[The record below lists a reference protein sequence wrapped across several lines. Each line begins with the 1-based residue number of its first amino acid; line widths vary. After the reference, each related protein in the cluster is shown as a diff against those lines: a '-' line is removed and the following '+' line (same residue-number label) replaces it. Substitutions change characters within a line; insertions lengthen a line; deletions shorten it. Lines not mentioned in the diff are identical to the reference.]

1 MIRILFL
8 CVLAFYNF
16 VPSYSTPI
24 EKLHLKGDVIVEGH
38 IMSQALGESVTFSVE
53 RTYATV
59 KSSWVKERKDETKK
73 VNSLKESWQTWVNED
88 FNAELDNI
96 TLSTI
101 KLADIGYISSDKS
114 LCQNDSIKFQLL
126 SSLFNGRNHIVYV
139 FEDGAFIRFVDL
151 SPSEHRFSLSDI
163 ISIEYKERQASAING
178 IVDIVELKSGDEFK
192 GQIIKKVLGEQ
203 IRMKTNEGKILNI
216 LNKDVKCLKKE
227 SLNPALPIFY
237 QAEYLDKIK
246 NKLGLIIYQN
256 NDQDEPYIRLRDE
269 NDHEHKF
276 DLRDIINISSCKNE
290 KYVSRDDIKIKD
302 DKVYFNRR
310 EVLPA
315 LFKNRRGSFVL
326 EDEDRILQLSTDTKS
341 DFREL
346 IVEMANSEDN
356 NSAYLFP
363 VTKKHRSSL
372 EFRAEIS
379 ESISAGSV
387 SVSRNNTLRK
397 VYSVSPGIYA
407 LFFPKRGMCYFCK
420 IY

>member
-16 VPSYSTPI
+16 VPSYSTPM

-38 IMSQALGESVTFSVE
+38 IISQALGESVTFSVE

-88 FNAELDNI
+88 FDAELDNI

-101 KLADIGYISSDKS
+101 KLADIGYISSDMS
-114 LCQNDSIKFQLL
+114 LCQNDSIKYQIL
-126 SSLFNGRNHIVYV
+126 SSLFKGRNHIVYV

-151 SPSEHRFSLSDI
+151 SPCEHRFSLSDI

-192 GQIIKKVLGEQ
+192 GQITKKILGEQ

-227 SLNPALPIFY
+227 GLNPALPIFY
-237 QAEYLDKIK
+237 QAEYLDKIGDT
-246 NKLGLIIYQN
+246 LGLISYQN
-256 NDQDEPYIRLRDE
+256 NNNDIPYIILLDE
-269 NDHEHKF
+269 NNSEKRFELKDVKSIF
-276 DLRDIINISSCKNE
+276 SLKNE
-290 KYVSRDDIKIKD
+290 KYVLEDDIKIKGD
-302 DKVYFNRR
+302 EVYFNRQK
-310 EVLPA
+310 VSPA
-315 LFKNRRGSFVL
+315 SFKNKKGLYIL
-326 EDEDRILQLSTDTKS
+326 EDKSRDKILQLNTES
-341 DFREL
+341 DNMEL
-346 IVEMANSEDN
+346 TVEMADTEDN
-356 NSAYLFP
+356 RSAYLFP
-363 VTKKHRSSL
+363 VTMHKSSL
-372 EFRAEIS
+372 EFRDVIV
-379 ESISAGSV
+379 ESISASSV

-397 VYSVSPGIYA
+397 VYIVEPGIYA
-407 LFFPKRGMCYFCK
+407 LYFPKRGMSYFCK
-420 IY
+420 IN